1 MHDHK
6 MYWLDFE
13 AQGHSK
19 SLPLVTLSKS
29 LPLVTLCKGFVFLL
43 FKYLSQVSLG
53 FGCLWLPVQIH
64 PTDSEN
70 LRASSSDLVFK
81 H

>member
-13 AQGHSK
+13 AQGH
-19 SLPLVTLSKS
+19 SKS